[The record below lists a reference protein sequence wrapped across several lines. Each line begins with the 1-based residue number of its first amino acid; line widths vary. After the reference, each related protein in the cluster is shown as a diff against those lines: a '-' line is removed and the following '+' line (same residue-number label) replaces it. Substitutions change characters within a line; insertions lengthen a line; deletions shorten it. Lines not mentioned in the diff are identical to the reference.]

1 MAKPDSGFWFL
12 QILDRPELFTQA
24 RHAGEVEFMVRDL
37 IANADEV
44 EPDSFDL
51 DLPLVNDR
59 DLHVAG

>member
-1 MAKPDSGFWFL
+1 
-12 QILDRPELFTQA
+12 
-24 RHAGEVEFMVRDL
+24 MVRDL